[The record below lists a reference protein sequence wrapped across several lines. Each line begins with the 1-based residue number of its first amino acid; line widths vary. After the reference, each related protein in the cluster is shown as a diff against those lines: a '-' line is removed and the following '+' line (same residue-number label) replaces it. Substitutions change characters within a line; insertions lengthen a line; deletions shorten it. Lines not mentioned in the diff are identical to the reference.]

1 MRVLSFGEREI
12 KLQIELSNPLYVSFD
27 PLYRDLLALE
37 VIDPTYFVSAQ
48 DSKTTILKGTR
59 LQLTIDQPLA
69 PADAVETLKSVNSGA
84 EKANV
89 LATSSLPVNIVLG
102 ASLKYLWGMVNSLQF
117 VVYMKEWK
125 VNWPPNAKLIVETLE
140 TIALGKFIDQEK
152 IKRKVADFYGL

>member
-1 MRVLSFGEREI
+1 M
-12 KLQIELSNPLYVSFD
+12 
-27 PLYRDLLALE
+27 
-37 VIDPTYFVSAQ
+37 
-48 DSKTTILKGTR
+48 
-59 LQLTIDQPLA
+59 
-69 PADAVETLKSVNSGA
+69 KSVNSGA

>member
-1 MRVLSFGEREI
+1 M
-12 KLQIELSNPLYVSFD
+12 
-27 PLYRDLLALE
+27 
-37 VIDPTYFVSAQ
+37 
-48 DSKTTILKGTR
+48 
-59 LQLTIDQPLA
+59 
-69 PADAVETLKSVNSGA
+69 KSVNSGA

-89 LATSSLPVNIVLG
+89 LATSSLPVNIILG

-140 TIALGKFIDQEK
+140 TIALGKFIDKEK